1 MAKITITI
9 EEAITDVQAKIL
21 VQYIDI
27 TMMALDI
34 VEYSITVNQKAYE
47 ESEARSERTH
57 TTEA

>member
-34 VEYSITVNQKAYE
+34 VEYSIAVNQKAYE
-47 ESEARSERTH
+47 ESEANNERTH
-57 TTEA
+57 TTDA

>member
-1 MAKITITI
+1 MMAKITITI
-9 EEAITDVQAKIL
+9 EDALTDFQADRL

-47 ESEARSERTH
+47 ESEVRSERTH
-57 TTEA
+57 TT